1 MKRSPVLCS
10 LVLLLKTHLRK
21 CFILS
26 FRDDVKYSCLRPSLS
41 SILQTFLLNPMW
53 VEPKLSLILPEGKMF
68 ENIHF
73 RTAHRKIYLYVVT
86 FPGVTISFV
95 FNWITSEIKVNSIK
109 YQQLSPLGYI
119 FPLEL
124 KKL

>member
-1 MKRSPVLCS
+1 MLCS
-10 LVLLLKTHLRK
+10 LVLLLKIRLHK

-26 FRDDVKYSCLRPSLS
+26 FRDRVMYSCLRPSLS

-53 VEPKLSLILPEGKMF
+53 MEPKLSLILPEGKMF
-68 ENIHF
+68 ENIHI
-73 RTAHRKIYLYVVT
+73 RTAHRKIYLYVVI
-86 FPGVTISFV
+86 FPGVTIPFV
-95 FNWITSEIKVNSIK
+95 FNWITSEIKINSIK

-119 FPLEL
+119 FLSEL